1 MDNLY
6 PELIEH
12 IAATV
17 AATLVDRGVEVVT
30 ARAAGQE
37 CAEAVSRDFGGQQI
51 YVPMGKFLKLSQ
63 RDREIYARWNGRNDV
78 ALCREHGISE
88 RHLRRIIEAMR
99 ETDRRERQGSLL

>member
-17 AATLVDRGVEVVT
+17 AATLVDRGIEVGDAKV
-30 ARAAGQE
+30 AGQE
-37 CAEAVSRDFGGQQI
+37 CAEAVMMSLGGQQI
-51 YVPMGKFLKLSQ
+51 YIPMGKFLKLSE
-63 RDREIYARWNGRNDV
+63 RDREIYAKWNGRNDV
-78 ALCREHGISE
+78 ALCREYNISE

-99 ETDRRERQGSLL
+99 EADRRSRQQGLF